1 VFTPEDVYSHR
12 HWQKRTKW
20 NKRQPNIREG
30 DIVIM
35 KEQSPRNQWPLGR
48 VVEAILSEDGKVR
61 KAKIAIS
68 RDREKKVY
76 YRPINELVPIMHA

>member
-1 VFTPEDVYSHR
+1 MEQLERFIMCLEDIRIPRCYR
-12 HWQKRTKW
+12 
-20 NKRQPNIREG
+20 PNIREG

-35 KEQSPRNQWPLGR
+35 KEQSPHNQWPLGR

-68 RDREKKVY
+68 RDGEKKVY